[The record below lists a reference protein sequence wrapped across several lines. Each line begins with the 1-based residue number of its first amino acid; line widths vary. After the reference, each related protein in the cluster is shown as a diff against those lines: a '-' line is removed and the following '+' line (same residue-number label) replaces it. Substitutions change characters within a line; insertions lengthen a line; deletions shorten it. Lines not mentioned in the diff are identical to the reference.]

1 MDWNFKRKYFIL
13 LMEQK
18 KYFDILQIYRGIASL
33 AVVLHHTYGSFAY
46 YHHLDFKSLQFLA
59 SIGKLG
65 VDFFFVLSGFIIAY
79 TTYNYRDK
87 ISYIRKYIFN
97 RILRIYVPYL
107 PVSLAMLLLYFLMP
121 SMSDSNRSISFL
133 TSVFLIPDGNPAL
146 SVGWTLVFE
155 MFFYII
161 YSLNFFSKKIWYIAL
176 FCWILAIVS
185 TSVLDFN
192 HNNVFLSLILNWYNI
207 EFIFGVL
214 IAYLLKNNK
223 RQSVSKA
230 FIAIPTLLFLFFIY
244 LKINSISY
252 FPFSQNLVFAL
263 SAAGFVFVGVQN
275 FNRKISNRNVLML
288 LGNSSFSLYLLHNPL
303 QSFLVRLVPNLH
315 SQFLILI
322 ELMVV
327 ILICCAVSYLYYL
340 IFEKYLISLLKKKF
354 AHYDS

>member
-1 MDWNFKRKYFIL
+1 MQ
-13 LMEQK
+13 QK
-18 KYFDILQIYRGIASL
+18 KFFDILQIYRGLASL
-33 AVVLHHTYGSFAY
+33 AVVLHHTYASFAH

-59 SIGKLG
+59 SLGKLG

-87 ISYIRKYIFN
+87 ISYLRKYIFN

-107 PVSLAMLLLYFLMP
+107 PVSFAMLLLYFLMP
-121 SMSDSNRSISFL
+121 SLSDSDRSISIL
-133 TSVFLIPDGNPAL
+133 TSITLIPDGNPAL

-161 YSLNFFSKKIWYIAL
+161 YSLNFFSKKLWYVAL
-176 FCWILAIVS
+176 ACWISAIFSTQIYNAKLDNAFLAV
-185 TSVLDFN
+185 VL
-192 HNNVFLSLILNWYNI
+192 SWYNI

-214 IAYLLKNNK
+214 VAYLFKNNYLRSASK
-223 RQSVSKA
+223 RM
-230 FIAIPTLLFLFFIY
+230 ILIPSLLFVLFLY
-244 LKINSISY
+244 LKVMNISY
-252 FPFSQNLVFAL
+252 FPFSQNLIFAL
-263 SAAGFVFVGVQN
+263 SAAGFVFCGVQN
-275 FNRKISNRNVLML
+275 FNKKVSSRNMLML

-303 QSFLVRLVPNLH
+303 QSLLVRLVPKLQ
-315 SQFLILI
+315 SQLLILL

-327 ILICCAVSYLYYL
+327 ILICCVVSYLYYL

>member
-1 MDWNFKRKYFIL
+1 
-13 LMEQK
+13 MEQK

-33 AVVLHHTYGSFAY
+33 TVVFHHTYGSFAH

-59 SIGKLG
+59 SLGKLG

-87 ISYIRKYIFN
+87 ITYIRKYIFN

-107 PVSLAMLLLYFLMP
+107 PVSFAMLLLYFLMP
-121 SMSDSNRSISFL
+121 SFSDSNRSISIL
-133 TSVFLIPDGNPAL
+133 TSIFLIPDGNPAL

-161 YSLNFFSKKIWYIAL
+161 YSLNFFSKKLWYIAL
-176 FCWILAIVS
+176 SCWIISIIGVNIFAINW
-185 TSVLDFN
+185 DN
-192 HNNVFLSLILNWYNI
+192 KFLSVVLSWYNI
-207 EFIFGVL
+207 EFIFGVFV
-214 IAYLLKNNK
+214 AYLLKNNFLK
-223 RQSVSKA
+223 SVSKTA
-230 FIAIPTLLFLFFIY
+230 VLIPILLFLFFIY
-244 LKINSISY
+244 LKMNSISY
-252 FPFSQNLVFAL
+252 FPFSQNLIFAL
-263 SAAGFVFVGVQN
+263 SAAGFVFFGVQN
-275 FNRKISNRNVLML
+275 FYNKISSRNILML

-303 QSFLVRLVPNLH
+303 QSFLVRLVPKFQ
-315 SQFLILI
+315 SQYLILL
-322 ELMVV
+322 ELTVV